1 VRHDSR
7 WVTFTLVAAAQFMV
21 VLDTAIINVALPV
34 IKVRLGFSDTSV
46 QWAVTAYVLA
56 FGGFLLFGGR
66 AADLFGRR
74 RVLLAGMTAFTL
86 FSLLIGLTSSPV
98 MLVVLRGLQGASAAF
113 MSPAALSTVLVTF
126 ADDEH
131 QRRRALGFWSMT
143 ATGGAAVGLLL
154 GGVLTQYAGWRW
166 NFFINVPVGLL
177 TGILIARLVP
187 RHGPAGN
194 GRHLD
199 LPGAVLVT
207 AGLMAAVLAFS
218 QAPVWGW
225 GDARTLG
232 GLAAAVIL
240 IGAFTVNEQKTAQP
254 LMPLSIF
261 RVRNISGANGMMA
274 AVYGGNLAMFF
285 LLTLYLQGVE
295 GYSAIG
301 TGLAFLPFPVIL
313 GFTST
318 RMAGLVARYGFRRFL
333 ILGPALIVASLTWT
347 CFLPV
352 HGDYVLHVLPGL
364 LIMPVGY
371 GMSFAPMY
379 AAATTGVEPRLAG
392 ITSGLISASQQMGG
406 AIGLA
411 IVSGAAAAVTGAL
424 SGTVRA
430 QALTSGYDVGM
441 GVAAGLTLVALLLA
455 VTVIRVPHSS
465 ADRGTPPGGAELAR
479 TADRRDVGDGR
490 AGAGPFGEP

>member
-1 VRHDSR
+1 MRHDSR

-34 IKVRLGFSDTSV
+34 IKVRLSFSDTSI

-66 AADLFGRR
+66 VADLFGRR
-74 RVLLAGMTAFTL
+74 RVLLAGMAAFTL
-86 FSLLIGLTSSPV
+86 FSLLIGLNSSPV
-98 MLVVLRGLQGASAAF
+98 MLIVLRGLQGASAAF

-166 NFFINVPVGLL
+166 NFFINVPVGIV

-187 RHGPAGN
+187 RHGPAGRD
-194 GRHLD
+194 RHLD

-225 GDARTLG
+225 GDARTLV
-232 GLAAAVIL
+232 GLAAAVVL
-240 IGAFTVNEQKTAQP
+240 IAGFAVNEQRTGRP
-254 LMPLSIF
+254 LLPLSLF
-261 RVRNISGANGMMA
+261 RVRNVSGANAMMA
-274 AVYGGNLAMFF
+274 AVYAGNLAMFF
-285 LLTLYLQGVE
+285 LLTLYLQGIE
-295 GYSAIG
+295 GYSAIR

-333 ILGPALIVASLTWT
+333 ILGPTLIIAGLAWM

-352 HGDYVLHVLPGL
+352 HGDYALHVLPGL

-379 AAATTGVEPRLAG
+379 AAATMGVAPQLAG

-406 AIGLA
+406 AVGLA

-424 SGTVRA
+424 SGTGRA
-430 QALTSGYDVGM
+430 QALTTGYDAGM
-441 GVAAGLTLVALLLA
+441 GVAAGLTLLALLLA
-455 VTVIRVPHSS
+455 VTVIRAPHSS
-465 ADRGTPPGGAELAR
+465 DGRGTPPGRAEFAR
-479 TADRRDVGDGR
+479 TADRRD
-490 AGAGPFGEP
+490 AGAGRDGAVLG